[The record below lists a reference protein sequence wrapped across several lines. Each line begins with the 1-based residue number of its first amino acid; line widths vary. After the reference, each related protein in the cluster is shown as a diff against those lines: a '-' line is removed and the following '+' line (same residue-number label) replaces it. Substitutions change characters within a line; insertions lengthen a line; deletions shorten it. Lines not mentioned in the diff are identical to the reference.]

1 MENLNEPIQVIYYIV
16 FVTRY
21 KRAIFADKEAA
32 DLVKS
37 ALSNTQ
43 EKGILQINSL
53 DIGDCYI
60 NLVCNCEPSKS
71 PNQIVSILKRASY
84 QAILK
89 KMPSLNSLWA
99 RNVIL
104 RTFPISSNEIDDF
117 LMTIKRRG

>member
-21 KRAIFADKEAA
+21 KRAIFADKEAT

-104 RTFPISSNEIDDF
+104 RTFPISSNELDDF

>member
-1 MENLNEPIQVIYYIV
+1 MKNLNEPIQVIYYIV

-32 DLVKS
+32 NLVKS

>member
-1 MENLNEPIQVIYYIV
+1 MKNLNEQIQVIYYIV

-71 PNQIVSILKRASY
+71 PNQIISILKRASY